1 MRSRPCGS
9 GFQPRK
15 NRGKMPLPP
24 EKIYLS
30 EKHLRLA
37 GLLESKKVIPN
48 LRRRRKQMNKV
59 SRIVIALTMI
69 ILFSAAAVSAAEDL
83 KEITIG
89 VIPTESSAAAM
100 KGFEPFRADME
111 KALGIPVKLFIAP
124 DYAGVIEAMRF
135 NKVQIAWFG
144 NKSAIEAVNRAGG
157 EVFVQTVDV
166 NGNPGY
172 WSLIVVHKDSPYQNI
187 DEIIRDGKN
196 LTFGNGDPNSTSG
209 YLIPTYYIWGQRGID
224 PAKHFK
230 LVRNANHET
239 NLMAVANK
247 QVDFA
252 TNNTENWDKFS
263 KAHPEQI
270 KNVRAIWKS
279 PLIPSDPMVWR
290 KDLPREWKSKIKGF
304 FLAYGRIGANR
315 DQELAVL
322 KGMSSGWAP
331 FQDSSNHQLLP
342 IMEID
347 MAKEKMKIQS
357 NDSLADAE
365 KAQRLADIDRKLA
378 DIQSYTRLVD
388 KYN

>member
-1 MRSRPCGS
+1 MKRVLQVG
-9 GFQPRK
+9 
-15 NRGKMPLPP
+15 
-24 EKIYLS
+24 
-30 EKHLRLA
+30 LA
-37 GLLESKKVIPN
+37 LI
-48 LRRRRKQMNKV
+48 
-59 SRIVIALTMI
+59 
-69 ILFSAAAVSAAEDL
+69 AAAMLAAAPAGAADEL
-83 KEITIG
+83 KELTLGI
-89 VIPTESSAAAM
+89 IPTESSSSAM

-111 KALGIPVKLFIAP
+111 KALGLPVKLFIAP

-144 NKSAIEAVNRAGG
+144 NKSAIEAVRRASG

-209 YLIPTYYIWGQRGID
+209 YLIPTYYIWVQRGID

-252 TNNTENWDKFS
+252 TNNTENFDKVA
-263 KAHPEQI
+263 KAHPDMI
-270 KNVRAIWKS
+270 KNVRVIWKS

-290 KDLPREWKSKIKGF
+290 KDLPRELKSRIKGF
-304 FLAYGRIGANR
+304 FLAYGRIGAEKQR
-315 DQELAVL
+315 ELAVL

-347 MAKEKMKIQS
+347 IAKNKMKIEGDQ
-357 NDSLADAE
+357 NLAAADKQQKVLEIE
-365 KAQRLADIDRKLA
+365 KQLSEIRA
-378 DIQSYTRLVD
+378 
-388 KYN
+388 YNQLIEKFN

>member
-1 MRSRPCGS
+1 
-9 GFQPRK
+9 
-15 NRGKMPLPP
+15 
-24 EKIYLS
+24 
-30 EKHLRLA
+30 
-37 GLLESKKVIPN
+37 
-48 LRRRRKQMNKV
+48 MNKV

-89 VIPTESSAAAM
+89 VIPTESSASAM

-209 YLIPTYYIWGQRGID
+209 YLIPTYYVWGQRGID
-224 PAKHFK
+224 PSKHFK

-252 TNNTENWDKFS
+252 TNNTENWDKFA
-263 KAHPEQI
+263 KAHPDQI

-290 KDLPREWKSKIKGF
+290 KDLPKEWKSKIKGF
-304 FLAYGRIGANR
+304 FLAYGRIGA
-315 DQELAVL
+315 DKEKELAVL
-322 KGMSSGWAP
+322 KNMSSGWAP
-331 FQDSSNHQLLP
+331 FQDSSNLQLLP
-342 IMEID
+342 IMEINF
-347 MAKEKMKIQS
+347 AKDKMKLES
-357 NDSLADAE
+357 TDNMAAVE
-365 KAQRLADIDRKLA
+365 KTQKLA
-378 DIQSYTRLVD
+378 EIDKQLTEIQSYTKLSE
-388 KYN
+388 KFN

>member
-1 MRSRPCGS
+1 MKRALHVFI
-9 GFQPRK
+9 GF
-15 NRGKMPLPP
+15 
-24 EKIYLS
+24 I
-30 EKHLRLA
+30 
-37 GLLESKKVIPN
+37 
-48 LRRRRKQMNKV
+48 
-59 SRIVIALTMI
+59 
-69 ILFSAAAVSAAEDL
+69 AAAVLAAGAAAAAETK
-83 KEITIG
+83 KENTQGIIT
-89 VIPTESSAAAM
+89 TESRAAAM
-100 KGFEPFRADME
+100 KCFEPFRADKE
-111 KALGIPVKLFIAP
+111 KSLGIPVKLFIAP

-135 NKVQIAWFG
+135 NKVHIAWYG
-144 NKSAIEAVNRAGG
+144 NKSAIEAVNRASG

-166 NGNPGY
+166 TGNPGY

-252 TNNTENWDKFS
+252 TNNTENWDKF
-263 KAHPEQI
+263 AQARPDQI

-290 KDLPREWKSKIKGF
+290 KDLPKEWKSKIKGF

-315 DQELAVL
+315 EKELAVL

-331 FQDSSNHQLLP
+331 FQDSSNLQLLP
-342 IMEID
+342 IMEINF
-347 MAKEKMKIQS
+347 AKDRMKLES
-357 NDSLADAE
+357 NDNLAATE
-365 KAQRLADIDRKLA
+365 KTQKLA
-378 DIQSYTRLVD
+378 EIDKQLSEIQSYTKLSG
-388 KYN
+388 KFN

>member
-1 MRSRPCGS
+1 M
-9 GFQPRK
+9 
-15 NRGKMPLPP
+15 
-24 EKIYLS
+24 
-30 EKHLRLA
+30 
-37 GLLESKKVIPN
+37 KKVLHVFIG
-48 LRRRRKQMNKV
+48 L
-59 SRIVIALTMI
+59 I
-69 ILFSAAAVSAAEDL
+69 AAAVLAAGAASAAEDL

-89 VIPTESSAAAM
+89 IIPTESSSSAM

-111 KALGIPVKLFIAP
+111 KALGVPVKLFIAP

-135 NKVQIAWFG
+135 NKVHIAWFG

-166 NGNPGY
+166 TGNPGY
-172 WSLIVVHKDSPYQNI
+172 WSLIIVHKDSPYQNV

-224 PAKHFK
+224 PTKHFK
-230 LVRNANHET
+230 IVRSANHET

-252 TNNTENWDKFS
+252 TNNTENWDKFAQ
-263 KAHPEQI
+263 AHPDQI

-290 KDLPREWKSKIKGF
+290 KDLPKEMKSKIKGF
-304 FLAYGRIGANR
+304 FLAYGRIGANKEN
-315 DQELAVL
+315 ELAVL

-331 FQDSSNHQLLP
+331 FQDSSNLQLLP
-342 IMEID
+342 IMEINFAKD
-347 MAKEKMKIQS
+347 RMKLESTDNMA
-357 NDSLADAE
+357 AAE
-365 KAQRLADIDRKLA
+365 KTQKLA
-378 DIQSYTRLVD
+378 EIDKQLSEIQSYTKLSE
-388 KYN
+388 KFN

>member
-1 MRSRPCGS
+1 MKKLCWLLIG
-9 GFQPRK
+9 
-15 NRGKMPLPP
+15 LVAA
-24 EKIYLS
+24 
-30 EKHLRLA
+30 LA
-37 GLLESKKVIPN
+37 VAAG
-48 LRRRRKQMNKV
+48 
-59 SRIVIALTMI
+59 AA
-69 ILFSAAAVSAAEDL
+69 SATEEL

-89 VIPTESSAAAM
+89 IIPTESTSSAM

-144 NKSAIEAVNRAGG
+144 NKSAIEAVNRANG

-172 WSLIVVHKDSPYQNI
+172 WSLIVVHKESPYQNI
-187 DEIIRDGKN
+187 DEIVRDGKN

-209 YLIPTYYIWGQRGID
+209 YLIPTYYIWGQKGID

-230 LVRNANHET
+230 LMRNANHET

-263 KAHPEQI
+263 KAHPDQI

-290 KDLPREWKSKIKGF
+290 KDLPKEWKSKIKGF
-304 FLAYGRIGANR
+304 FLAYGRIGADKER
-315 DQELAVL
+315 ELAVL

-347 MAKEKMKIQS
+347 MAKEKMKIQG
-357 NDSLADAE
+357 NDALAAAD
-365 KAQRLADIDRKLA
+365 KAQKLAELDKRLA
-378 DIQSYTRLVD
+378 DIQSYVKLVE

>member
-1 MRSRPCGS
+1 V
-9 GFQPRK
+9 
-15 NRGKMPLPP
+15 
-24 EKIYLS
+24 
-30 EKHLRLA
+30 
-37 GLLESKKVIPN
+37 GL
-48 LRRRRKQMNKV
+48 
-59 SRIVIALTMI
+59 
-69 ILFSAAAVSAAEDL
+69 ILIAAALAAAAPAAAADEL
-83 KEITIG
+83 KELTLGI
-89 VIPTESSAAAM
+89 IPTESTASAM

-111 KALGIPVKLFIAP
+111 KALGLPVKLFIAP

-252 TNNTENWDKFS
+252 TNNTENWDKFAQ
-263 KAHPEQI
+263 AHPDMI

-290 KDLPREWKSKIKGF
+290 KDLPRELKSRIKGF
-304 FLAYGRIGANR
+304 FLAYGRIGAEKER
-315 DQELAVL
+315 ELAVL

-347 MAKEKMKIQS
+347 IAKNKMKIEGDQ
-357 NDSLADAE
+357 NLAAADKQQKLQEIDKQLSEIRSYSKLIE
-365 KAQRLADIDRKLA
+365 KF
-378 DIQSYTRLVD
+378 
-388 KYN
+388 N

>member
-1 MRSRPCGS
+1 MKSVL
-9 GFQPRK
+9 
-15 NRGKMPLPP
+15 KMFIGL
-24 EKIYLS
+24 IVFAA
-30 EKHLRLA
+30 LA
-37 GLLESKKVIPN
+37 AG
-48 LRRRRKQMNKV
+48 
-59 SRIVIALTMI
+59 
-69 ILFSAAAVSAAEDL
+69 AASAAEDL
-83 KEITIG
+83 KEITLGI
-89 VIPTESSAAAM
+89 IPTESSASAM

-111 KALGIPVKLFIAP
+111 KALGVPVKLFIAP

-144 NKSAIEAVNRAGG
+144 NKSAIEAVNRADG

-166 NGNPGY
+166 TGNPGY

-187 DEIIRDGKN
+187 DEIVRDGKN

-230 LVRNANHET
+230 LMRNANHET

-263 KAHPEQI
+263 KANPDAI
-270 KNVRAIWKS
+270 KNVRAVWKS

-290 KDLPREWKSKIKGF
+290 KDLTREWKSRIKGF
-304 FLAYGRIGANR
+304 FLAYGRIGVNR
-315 DQELAVL
+315 EKELEVL
-322 KGMSSGWAP
+322 KNMSSGWAP

-342 IMEID
+342 IMEINY
-347 MAKEKMKIQS
+347 AKDKMKLQS
-357 NDSLADAE
+357 GTSSD
-365 KAQRLADIDRKLA
+365 KAQKTAEIDKKLA
-378 DIQSYTRLVD
+378 EIRSYTKLIEQF
-388 KYN
+388 N

>member
-1 MRSRPCGS
+1 MKRA
-9 GFQPRK
+9 F
-15 NRGKMPLPP
+15 
-24 EKIYLS
+24 
-30 EKHLRLA
+30 H
-37 GLLESKKVIPN
+37 VF
-48 LRRRRKQMNKV
+48 
-59 SRIVIALTMI
+59 IALI
-69 ILFSAAAVSAAEDL
+69 AAAVFAAGAASAAEDL
-83 KEITIG
+83 KEITLGI
-89 VIPTESSAAAM
+89 IPTESSSSAM

-135 NKVQIAWFG
+135 NKVHIAWFG
-144 NKSAIEAVNRAGG
+144 NKSAIEAVNRASG

-166 NGNPGY
+166 TGNPGY

-224 PAKHFK
+224 PTKHFK

-252 TNNTENWDKFS
+252 TNNTENWDKFA
-263 KAHPEQI
+263 KAHPDQI

-290 KDLPREWKSKIKGF
+290 KDLPKEMKSKIKGF
-304 FLAYGRIGANR
+304 FLAYGRIGA
-315 DQELAVL
+315 DKEKELAVL
-322 KGMSSGWAP
+322 KSMSSGWAP
-331 FQDSSNHQLLP
+331 FQDSSNLQLLP
-342 IMEID
+342 IMEINFAKD
-347 MAKEKMKIQS
+347 RMKLESTDNMA
-357 NDSLADAE
+357 AAE
-365 KAQRLADIDRKLA
+365 KTQKLA
-378 DIQSYTRLVD
+378 EIDKQLSEIQSYSKLSE
-388 KYN
+388 KFN

>member
-1 MRSRPCGS
+1 
-9 GFQPRK
+9 
-15 NRGKMPLPP
+15 
-24 EKIYLS
+24 
-30 EKHLRLA
+30 
-37 GLLESKKVIPN
+37 
-48 LRRRRKQMNKV
+48 MNKV
-59 SRIVIALTMI
+59 CRIAVVLITL

-89 VIPTESSAAAM
+89 VIPTESSASAM

-111 KALGIPVKLFIAP
+111 KSLGIPVKLFIAP

-144 NKSAIEAVNRAGG
+144 NKSAIEAVNRASG
-157 EVFVQTVDV
+157 EVFVQTVDAA
-166 NGNPGY
+166 GNPGY
-172 WSLIVVHKDSPYQNI
+172 WSLIVGHKDSPYQNI
-187 DEIIRDGKN
+187 DEIVRDGKN

-230 LVRNANHET
+230 LMRNANHEA

-252 TNNTENWDKFS
+252 TNNTENWDKFA
-263 KAHPEQI
+263 KVHPDQI

-304 FLAYGRIGANR
+304 FLAYGRIGANKE
-315 DQELAVL
+315 QELAVL

-342 IMEID
+342 IMEINY
-347 MAKEKMKIQS
+347 AKDKMKLQGS
-357 NDSLADAE
+357 DSMAAAE
-365 KAQRLADIDRKLA
+365 KTQKMGEIDKQLTEIR
-378 DIQSYTRLVD
+378 SYTQLIE
-388 KYN
+388 KFN

>member
-1 MRSRPCGS
+1 M
-9 GFQPRK
+9 
-15 NRGKMPLPP
+15 
-24 EKIYLS
+24 
-30 EKHLRLA
+30 
-37 GLLESKKVIPN
+37 
-48 LRRRRKQMNKV
+48 
-59 SRIVIALTMI
+59 
-69 ILFSAAAVSAAEDL
+69 EDL
-83 KEITIG
+83 KDITIG
-89 VIPTESSAAAM
+89 VIPTESSATAM

-144 NKSAIEAVNRAGG
+144 NKSAIEAVNRASG

-187 DEIIRDGKN
+187 DEIVRDGKN

-209 YLIPTYYIWGQRGID
+209 YLIPTYYVWGQRGID

-252 TNNTENWDKFS
+252 TNNTENWDKFA
-263 KAHPEQI
+263 KAYPDMI

-290 KDLPREWKSKIKGF
+290 KDLPREWKSRIKGF
-304 FLAYGRIGANR
+304 FLAYGRIGADR
-315 DQELAVL
+315 EKELAVL

-331 FQDSSNHQLLP
+331 FQDSTNHQLLP

-347 MAKEKMKIQS
+347 IAKNKMKIES
-357 NDSLADAE
+357 DGNMAATE
-365 KAQRLADIDRKLA
+365 KSQKLA
-378 DIQSYTRLVD
+378 EIDKSLSEIQSYSKLIN
-388 KYN
+388 KFN

>member
-1 MRSRPCGS
+1 MKKLCWLLIG
-9 GFQPRK
+9 
-15 NRGKMPLPP
+15 LVAA
-24 EKIYLS
+24 
-30 EKHLRLA
+30 LA
-37 GLLESKKVIPN
+37 VAAG
-48 LRRRRKQMNKV
+48 
-59 SRIVIALTMI
+59 AA
-69 ILFSAAAVSAAEDL
+69 SATEEL

-89 VIPTESSAAAM
+89 IIPTESTSSAM

-144 NKSAIEAVNRAGG
+144 NKSAIEAVNRANG

-172 WSLIVVHKDSPYQNI
+172 WSLIVVHKESPYQNI
-187 DEIIRDGKN
+187 DEIVRDGKN

-209 YLIPTYYIWGQRGID
+209 YLIPTDYIWGQKGID

-230 LVRNANHET
+230 LMRNANHET

-263 KAHPEQI
+263 KAHPDQI

-290 KDLPREWKSKIKGF
+290 KDLPKEWKSRIKGF
-304 FLAYGRIGANR
+304 FLAYGRIGADKER
-315 DQELAVL
+315 ELAVL

-347 MAKEKMKIQS
+347 MAKEKMKIQG
-357 NDSLADAE
+357 NGALAAAD
-365 KAQRLADIDRKLA
+365 KAQKLAELDKRLA
-378 DIQSYTRLVD
+378 DIQSYVKLVE

>member
-1 MRSRPCGS
+1 MFIGLIV
-9 GFQPRK
+9 FAA
-15 NRGKMPLPP
+15 
-24 EKIYLS
+24 
-30 EKHLRLA
+30 LA
-37 GLLESKKVIPN
+37 AG
-48 LRRRRKQMNKV
+48 
-59 SRIVIALTMI
+59 
-69 ILFSAAAVSAAEDL
+69 AASAAEDL
-83 KEITIG
+83 KEITLGI
-89 VIPTESSAAAM
+89 IPTESSASAM

-111 KALGIPVKLFIAP
+111 KALGVPVKLFIAP

-144 NKSAIEAVNRAGG
+144 NKSAIEAVNRADG

-166 NGNPGY
+166 TGNPGY

-187 DEIIRDGKN
+187 DEIVRDGKN

-230 LVRNANHET
+230 LMRNANHET

-263 KAHPEQI
+263 KANPDAI
-270 KNVRAIWKS
+270 KNVRAVWKS

-290 KDLPREWKSKIKGF
+290 KDLTREWKSRIKGF
-304 FLAYGRIGANR
+304 FLAYGRIGVNR
-315 DQELAVL
+315 EKELEVL
-322 KGMSSGWAP
+322 KNMSSGWAP

-342 IMEID
+342 IMEINY
-347 MAKEKMKIQS
+347 AKDKMKLQS
-357 NDSLADAE
+357 GTSSD
-365 KAQRLADIDRKLA
+365 KAQKTAEIDKKLA
-378 DIQSYTRLVD
+378 EIRSYTKLIEQF
-388 KYN
+388 N

>member
-1 MRSRPCGS
+1 
-9 GFQPRK
+9 
-15 NRGKMPLPP
+15 
-24 EKIYLS
+24 
-30 EKHLRLA
+30 
-37 GLLESKKVIPN
+37 
-48 LRRRRKQMNKV
+48 
-59 SRIVIALTMI
+59 
-69 ILFSAAAVSAAEDL
+69 
-83 KEITIG
+83 
-89 VIPTESSAAAM
+89 M

-111 KALGIPVKLFIAP
+111 KALGLPVKLFIAP

-144 NKSAIEAVNRAGG
+144 NKSAIEAVNRASG

-252 TNNTENWDKFS
+252 TNNTENWDKFA
-263 KAHPEQI
+263 KAHPDMI
-270 KNVRAIWKS
+270 KNVRAVWKS

-290 KDLPREWKSKIKGF
+290 KDLP
-304 FLAYGRIGANR
+304 
-315 DQELAVL
+315 
-322 KGMSSGWAP
+322 SS
-331 FQDSSNHQLLP
+331 
-342 IMEID
+342 
-347 MAKEKMKIQS
+347 
-357 NDSLADAE
+357 
-365 KAQRLADIDRKLA
+365 
-378 DIQSYTRLVD
+378 
-388 KYN
+388 

>member
-1 MRSRPCGS
+1 M
-9 GFQPRK
+9 
-15 NRGKMPLPP
+15 
-24 EKIYLS
+24 
-30 EKHLRLA
+30 
-37 GLLESKKVIPN
+37 KKALHVF
-48 LRRRRKQMNKV
+48 
-59 SRIVIALTMI
+59 IALI
-69 ILFSAAAVSAAEDL
+69 AAAVFAAGAVSAAEDL
-83 KEITIG
+83 KEITLGI
-89 VIPTESSAAAM
+89 IPTESSSSAM

-157 EVFVQTVDV
+157 EVFVQTVDAT
-166 NGNPGY
+166 GNPGY

-209 YLIPTYYIWGQRGID
+209 YLIPTYYVWGQRGID
-224 PAKHFK
+224 PSKHFK

-252 TNNTENWDKFS
+252 TNNTENWDKFA

-290 KDLPREWKSKIKGF
+290 KDLPKEWKSKIKGF
-304 FLAYGRIGANR
+304 FLAYGRIGA
-315 DQELAVL
+315 DKEKELAVL
-322 KGMSSGWAP
+322 KNMSSGWAP
-331 FQDSSNHQLLP
+331 FQDSSNLQLLP
-342 IMEID
+342 IMEINF
-347 MAKEKMKIQS
+347 AKDKMKLES
-357 NDSLADAE
+357 TDNMAAVE
-365 KAQRLADIDRKLA
+365 KTQKLA
-378 DIQSYTRLVD
+378 EIDKQLTEIQSYTKLSE
-388 KYN
+388 KFN

>member
-1 MRSRPCGS
+1 MA
-9 GFQPRK
+9 
-15 NRGKMPLPP
+15 
-24 EKIYLS
+24 S
-30 EKHLRLA
+30 EK
-37 GLLESKKVIPN
+37 ESSTK
-48 LRRRRKQMNKV
+48 LQRRKQMNKV
-59 SRIVIALTMI
+59 CRIAVVLIAL
-69 ILFSAAAVSAAEDL
+69 ILASTAAVSAAEDL

-89 VIPTESSAAAM
+89 IIPTESSASAM
-100 KGFEPFRADME
+100 KGFDPFRADME

-144 NKSAIEAVNRAGG
+144 NKSAIEAVNRASG

-172 WSLIVVHKDSPYQNI
+172 WSLIVVHKDSPYQTI

-209 YLIPTYYIWGQRGID
+209 YLIPTYYIWGQRGLD
-224 PAKHFK
+224 PTKHFK

-239 NLMAVANK
+239 NLMAVANR

-263 KAHPEQI
+263 QAHPEQI
-270 KNVRAIWKS
+270 KNVRAVWKS

-290 KDLPREWKSKIKGF
+290 KDLPKEWKSKIKGF
-304 FLAYGRIGANR
+304 FLAYGRIGADKNR
-315 DQELAVL
+315 ELAVL

-331 FQDSSNHQLLP
+331 FQDSSNLQLLP

-357 NDSLADAE
+357 NDSLAEAE
-365 KAQRLADIDRKLA
+365 KAQKLADVEKKLA
-378 DIQSYTRLVD
+378 DIQSYTKLID

>member
-1 MRSRPCGS
+1 
-9 GFQPRK
+9 
-15 NRGKMPLPP
+15 
-24 EKIYLS
+24 
-30 EKHLRLA
+30 
-37 GLLESKKVIPN
+37 
-48 LRRRRKQMNKV
+48 MNKV
-59 SRIVIALTMI
+59 CRIAVVLIAL
-69 ILFSAAAVSAAEDL
+69 ILGSAAAVSAAEDL

-89 VIPTESSAAAM
+89 VIPTESSASAM

-111 KALGIPVKLFIAP
+111 RSLGIPVKLFIAP

-144 NKSAIEAVNRAGG
+144 NKSAIEAVNRASG
-157 EVFVQTVDV
+157 EVFVQTVDAA
-166 NGNPGY
+166 GNPGY

-230 LVRNANHET
+230 LMRNANHET

-252 TNNTENWDKFS
+252 TNNTENWDKF
-263 KAHPEQI
+263 AQVHPDQI

-290 KDLPREWKSKIKGF
+290 KDLPREWKSRIKGF
-304 FLAYGRIGANR
+304 FLAYGRIGANKE
-315 DQELAVL
+315 QELAVL

-357 NDSLADAE
+357 NDSLAAAE
-365 KAQRLADIDRKLA
+365 KAQKLADIEKKLA
-378 DIQSYTRLVD
+378 DIQSYTKLINQ
-388 KYN
+388 YN

>member
-1 MRSRPCGS
+1 
-9 GFQPRK
+9 
-15 NRGKMPLPP
+15 
-24 EKIYLS
+24 
-30 EKHLRLA
+30 
-37 GLLESKKVIPN
+37 
-48 LRRRRKQMNKV
+48 MNKV
-59 SRIVIALTMI
+59 CRIAVVLIAL
-69 ILFSAAAVSAAEDL
+69 ILGSAAAVSAAEDL

-89 VIPTESSAAAM
+89 VIPTESSASAM

-111 KALGIPVKLFIAP
+111 RSLGIPVKLFIAP

-144 NKSAIEAVNRAGG
+144 NKSAIEAVNRASG
-157 EVFVQTVDV
+157 EVFVQTVDAA
-166 NGNPGY
+166 GNPGY

-209 YLIPTYYIWGQRGID
+209 YLIPTYYISGHRGID

-230 LVRNANHET
+230 LMRNANHET

-252 TNNTENWDKFS
+252 TNNTENWDKF
-263 KAHPEQI
+263 AQVHPDQI

-290 KDLPREWKSKIKGF
+290 KDLPREWKSRIKGF
-304 FLAYGRIGANR
+304 FLAYGRIGANKE
-315 DQELAVL
+315 QELAVL

-357 NDSLADAE
+357 NDSLAAAE
-365 KAQRLADIDRKLA
+365 KAQKLADIEKKLA
-378 DIQSYTRLVD
+378 DIQSYNKLINQ
-388 KYN
+388 YN

>member
-1 MRSRPCGS
+1 
-9 GFQPRK
+9 
-15 NRGKMPLPP
+15 
-24 EKIYLS
+24 
-30 EKHLRLA
+30 
-37 GLLESKKVIPN
+37 
-48 LRRRRKQMNKV
+48 MNKSIRV
-59 SRIVIALTMI
+59 FAMLI
-69 ILFSAAAVSAAEDL
+69 ILVLFSAAAVSAAEDL
-83 KEITIG
+83 KELTLG
-89 VIPTESSAAAM
+89 VIPTESSASAM

-144 NKSAIEAVNRAGG
+144 NKSAIEAVNRADG

-166 NGNPGY
+166 TGNPGY

-187 DEIIRDGKN
+187 DEIVRDGKN

-209 YLIPTYYIWGQRGID
+209 YLIPTYYVWGQRGID

-230 LVRNANHET
+230 LVRSANHET

-304 FLAYGRIGANR
+304 FLAYGRIGANKE
-315 DQELAVL
+315 QELAVL

-342 IMEID
+342 IMEINY
-347 MAKEKMKIQS
+347 AKDKMKLQGS
-357 NDSLADAE
+357 DSIAATEKTKKMAE
-365 KAQRLADIDRKLA
+365 IDQQLTEIR
-378 DIQSYTRLVD
+378 SYTQLIE
-388 KYN
+388 KFN